1 MGQLKSIGIPNG
13 KKLFTGQGSLQGCP
27 RPKLRV
33 CRDKDQSRDSHMG
46 NGRTDPGIWP
56 DAPPASVPFPESG
69 HADAM
74 PPGKNKTWI
83 LMHAGPSAFPFL
95 YNIISNKYYPN

>member
-13 KKLFTGQGSLQGCP
+13 KKLFTGQGSLRGCP

-33 CRDKDQSRDSHMG
+33 CRDKDQNRDSHMG

-56 DAPPASVPFPESG
+56 DASPASVSFPGSG

-74 PPGKNKTWI
+74 PPGKSKTWI
-83 LMHAGPSAFPFL
+83 LMHAGPSPFHFL
-95 YNIISNKYYPN
+95 YNLISNKYYLN